1 MDFTLNKYLEILTE
15 LIRCGYEFQTF
26 ASFIK
31 NPKTKAV
38 ILRHDVDLLPKN
50 SLAFARLQSERNIH
64 GVYYFRSVPQSWDEN
79 IIKEI
84 SEMGHEIGYHYECL
98 TTHKGNLNLAL
109 TNLNLTLTSFEKLPM
124 LRPYACTAAQCPNT
138 TVKTCGRNS
147 IIKIMVL
154 LGNPILMLTSM
165 KFYI

>member
-1 MDFTLNKYLEILTE
+1 MMHHSRNANEIISILESSKKGNPKFEESKKVQKEVLSLLEGIILKSKSNGIMDFTLNKYLEILTE

-64 GVYYFRSVPQSWDEN
+64 GVYYFRSVPQSWN
-79 IIKEI
+79 GK
-84 SEMGHEIGYHYECL
+84 HN
-98 TTHKGNLNLAL
+98 K
-109 TNLNLTLTSFEKLPM
+109 
-124 LRPYACTAAQCPNT
+124 
-138 TVKTCGRNS
+138 RN
-147 IIKIMVL
+147 K
-154 LGNPILMLTSM
+154 
-165 KFYI
+165 